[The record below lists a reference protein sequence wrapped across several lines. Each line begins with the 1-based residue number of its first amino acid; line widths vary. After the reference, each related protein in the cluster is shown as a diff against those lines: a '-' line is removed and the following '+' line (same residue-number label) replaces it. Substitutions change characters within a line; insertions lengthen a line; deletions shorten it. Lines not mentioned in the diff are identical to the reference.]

1 MINKLLAIQA
11 ELKVNKNQ
19 YNSFGKYYYRS
30 CEDILE
36 AVKPL
41 CVKQGLLLTVTDE
54 IIEVGNRI
62 YVKAVSE
69 ITDGQIKISA
79 VGYARESENKKG
91 MDDSQITGS
100 ASSYARKYS
109 LNGLFLIDDTKDADS
124 TNKHEKDTDKP
135 EQKNT
140 KPFEKFTESPD
151 LDAVFTGELTPVE
164 RIQQSTKID
173 AQRKAELTDMY
184 KKKDDNTK
192 KAFFDSF
199 ISKQI

>member
-1 MINKLLAIQA
+1 MINKLLSIQA
-11 ELKVNKNQ
+11 ELKVSKNQ
-19 YNSFGKYYYRS
+19 YNSFGKYNYRS

-69 ITDGQIKISA
+69 ITDGQTKISA

-124 TNKHEKDTDKP
+124 TNKHDKDESKP
-135 EQKNT
+135 EPQNT
-140 KPFEKFTESPD
+140 QPFEKFKETPQ
-151 LDAVFTGELTPVE
+151 LDAIFTDGLTPLE
-164 RIQQSTKID
+164 QIQQSTKID
-173 AQRKAELTDMY
+173 AKRKAELTDMY
-184 KKKDDNTK
+184 NNKDDNTK